1 VALEDT
7 SSTSYGDHVPFSNA
21 SESANDIRSSF
32 PAFQVFF
39 VKARRA
45 EKRTTEREREEEEE
59 EEEEEQSFSKGSE
72 ELRMDGMFALCDVT
86 RPLLDVVEIMR
97 QRRDEFVKKK
107 RDVFWKKKNKISFY
121 QI

>member
-21 SESANDIRSSF
+21 SESEPNDIRSF
-32 PAFQVFF
+32 PAFQKVFF

-59 EEEEEQSFSKGSE
+59 EEEEEEQSFSKGSE
-72 ELRMDGMFALCDVT
+72 ELRMDGMFALRDVT
-86 RPLLDVVEIMR
+86 RPLLDNMVEIMR
-97 QRRDEFVKKK
+97 QRRDEFKVKKK
-107 RDVFWKKKNKISFY
+107 RDVFWKKE
-121 QI
+121 

>member
-1 VALEDT
+1 
-7 SSTSYGDHVPFSNA
+7 VPFSNA
-21 SESANDIRSSF
+21 SESANDIRSF

-39 VKARRA
+39 VARRA
-45 EKRTTEREREEEEE
+45 EKRTTEREREEEE

-97 QRRDEFVKKK
+97 QRRDELVRKKERFCVLEK
-107 RDVFWKKKNKISFY
+107 
-121 QI
+121 Q